1 MKRIPYFLL
10 KGLSFILLVPAFIA
24 AIPGFILMLLADEVD
39 PLGDFV
45 YTEKE
50 IEKNKDGK

>member
-10 KGLSFILLVPAFIA
+10 KSLSFILLVPAFII

-39 PLGDFV
+39 PL
-45 YTEKE
+45 EKIQDE
-50 IEKNKDGK
+50 IKDYYDGK

>member
-1 MKRIPYFLL
+1 MKKIPYFLL

-24 AIPGFILMLLADEVD
+24 AIPGFILMLLADEVN

-45 YTEKE
+45 YPEKE
-50 IEKNKDGK
+50 IKKYYDGK